1 MTDTISSIIESWLP
15 VARSHS
21 PELVR
26 GFWLLLDFCGD
37 CMSPKYYKT
46 HAPEA
51 IEALKKLDTKKEQA
65 KIVYDYLMPIVGK
78 YIS

>member
-1 MTDTISSIIESWLP
+1 MKTDYSSIIESWLP

-46 HAPEA
+46 HAAEA
-51 IEALKKLDTKKEQA
+51 MEVLKKLDVKKEQA
-65 KIVYDYLMPIVGK
+65 KMVYDYLMPIVGK
-78 YIS
+78 YV